1 MLMIGQYHEFRSD
14 VGYINY
20 GSEFDF
26 YALLPLH
33 EGWYTQFKYANYQ
46 AVNFKSDVEKV
57 IFGLGY
63 KY

>member
-1 MLMIGQYHEFRSD
+1 MGNF
-14 VGYINY
+14 NY

-33 EGWYTQFKYANYQ
+33 EGWYAQFKYANYQ
-46 AVNFKSDVEKV
+46 AEDLPPSPPSVEKV